1 MDTKEKAYLIGV
13 VSDSRTT
20 HECEDSFEE
29 LKSLA
34 ATAGCDIAGTN
45 MVLLRQITPA
55 TFIGKGKVESLKLEL
70 ALKEIDLV
78 IFDVELS
85 PSQNRNLEEAWGV
98 RVIDRTGLIL
108 DIFSQH
114 AKSKEGKLQVELAQ
128 YEYLYPRL
136 VGTWTHFSRQRGGGV
151 GLRGPGET
159 QLEVD
164 RRRVRDK
171 ITKIKKELTKVTSSR
186 EIHRKKRESI
196 PLLGVTLVGY
206 TNAGKS
212 TLFNAL
218 ANATQMVEDKLFAT
232 LDPKTKKLKL
242 PSGREILL
250 TDTVGFI
257 HNLPHQLVEAFQST
271 FEEISSSDLLL
282 HVVDG
287 AHPNFRHHMDVVSK
301 VLQELSLDNIPLI
314 NVMNKMDHS
323 GFEFHP
329 NGGKTL
335 PVSALGHLG
344 LDNLLSAMD
353 EILAKREALIK
364 LFLPHPYGGLLSNLY
379 SYGRVISSRVDANGV
394 FVEVSLSEKWQRK
407 FSDYVV

>member
-13 VSDSRTT
+13 VSDSRTI

-34 ATAGCDIAGTN
+34 STAGCEIVGTN
-45 MVLLRQITPA
+45 IISLRQITPA
-55 TFIGKGKVESLKLEL
+55 TFIGKGKVESLKLDL
-70 ALKEIDLV
+70 ARNETDLV

-85 PSQNRNLEEAWGV
+85 PSQNRNLEEVWGM

-136 VGTWTHFSRQRGGGV
+136 VGTWTHFSRQRGGV

-164 RRRVRDK
+164 RRRVHEK
-171 ITKIKKELTKVTSSR
+171 ITKIKKELIKVTSSR

-196 PLLGVTLVGY
+196 PLLSVTLVGY

-218 ANATQMVEDKLFAT
+218 ANASQMVEDKLFAT

-287 AHPNFRHHMDVVSK
+287 AHSNFRHHMDVVSK
-301 VLQELSLDNIPLI
+301 VLEELSLNNIPFI

-323 GFEFHP
+323 GFEHHP

-335 PVSALGHLG
+335 PISALGHLG
-344 LDNLLSAMD
+344 LDNLLGAMD
-353 EILAKREALIK
+353 EILAKREVLIK

-407 FSDYVV
+407 FADYVV